1 MCAFERSEKGMEFFM
16 DCRLNLL
23 ITKNSARLDKLIE
36 SGAPYEKIL
45 KQSQKLDKYI
55 AIAMK
60 DINKIE

>member
-1 MCAFERSEKGMEFFM
+1 MNARI
-16 DCRLNLL
+16 NLL
-23 ITKNSARLDKLIE
+23 ISNNSARLDKLIE

-60 DINKIE
+60 HINKIK